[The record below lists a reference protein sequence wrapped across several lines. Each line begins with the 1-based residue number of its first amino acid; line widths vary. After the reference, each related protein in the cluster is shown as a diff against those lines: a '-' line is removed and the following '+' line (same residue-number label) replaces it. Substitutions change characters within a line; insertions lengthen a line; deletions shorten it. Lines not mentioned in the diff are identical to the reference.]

1 MSKRLDIHK
10 VIGLLLCMLFVACEQ
25 EVVDSPLVEASEAI
39 SFHVIQTEEGI
50 ASRSADS
57 YYGELVGNKVL
68 RSDVS
73 ADTLAMGVYVSDM
86 SENTSL
92 SRGVPVTSDNL
103 ASLGVWAS
111 KQEEGKNIQSFF
123 KNLKVSKNGSG
134 SFESENTYY
143 WPGAIFTLGFMAVS
157 PYNPQGLQVV
167 MDGNNIMPS
176 SFVYEVSSSAEAQ
189 SDLMISTPRAYNGN
203 EKTPVQ
209 LHFRH
214 LCSAVNVKVGTIP
227 QGSIKAIT
235 FKNISNK
242 GTYTLASNTWSVSQG
257 SKADFAVDFVGT
269 STNYPTAGTETGN
282 PQINDASATFMMIP
296 QTLPDDAEIEI
307 TFLHSNTG
315 KEETLNASLKGTSW
329 VMGQTNN
336 YLISITPDYILDFAV
351 EEIPLQDAHYVM
363 VPLSIKAN
371 YLSEGWTLSAK
382 NNTDSK
388 ITFRSEQT
396 TLQKNGY
403 WIEEDRGD
411 TLITVSTLGD
421 AVPIYAYLEENIGT
435 SARDI
440 ELVLRPKG
448 EIFKDESART
458 LKFSQLCPI
467 WDNTFGSERIDDGS
481 NPWGFLWDSNTK
493 VTYSFESGNFWGWL
507 YLIYINWRVGQLNKS
522 YVTKTT
528 SWGSLKT
535 VTIDYSKV
543 TAANV
548 AESPDDGYSNTK
560 ELYNFNGV
568 SDVVDFMNQL
578 EAWGGESDKT
588 LPINP
593 SEFAARACV
602 MKNKFNKEVQSS
614 GGVSSD
620 VAVLKDENFVWYLPA
635 SNEIIQIADT
645 DYPMNGTY
653 WTSTSAPS
661 GETQAYK
668 YTMGGNL
675 SLDDRSKS
683 FKVRAVRKKP

>member
-1 MSKRLDIHK
+1 MKRRLEIRN
-10 VIGLLLCMLFVACEQ
+10 VVWMLMVTLLFACQKE
-25 EVVDSPLVEASEAI
+25 EVEAPLVQAGEVIRFQMDQIEESDYSRTAS
-39 SFHVIQTEEGI
+39 SNVGTYRNTMVM
-50 ASRSADS
+50 RSAT
-57 YYGELVGNKVL
+57 
-68 RSDVS
+68 S
-73 ADTLAMGVYVSDM
+73 ADTLAVNVYTQNDVQGIP
-86 SENTSL
+86 L
-92 SRGVPVTSDNL
+92 SRGAALSESNLTSFAVYASSTNNNVVRSYIKDWRINRDASTGDCTSDK
-103 ASLGVWAS
+103 AY
-111 KQEEGKNIQSFF
+111 I
-123 KNLKVSKNGSG
+123 
-134 SFESENTYY
+134 
-143 WPGAIFTLGFMAVS
+143 WPGDKYTLQFMAFAPS
-157 PYNPQGLQVV
+157 NPQGLTVNQ
-167 MDGNNIMPS
+167 DANAALPT
-176 SFVYEVSSSAEAQ
+176 SFTYELPNDAVNQADILLATT
-189 SDLMISTPRAYNGN
+189 SDYAGDYYLDVPLTF
-203 EKTPVQ
+203 K
-209 LHFRH
+209 H

-235 FKNISNK
+235 FKNIYNK
-242 GTYTLASNTWSVSQG
+242 GTYTIANDAWSVNNA
-257 SKADFAVDFVGT
+257 SKDNFSVDFVGAQ
-269 STNYPTAGTETGN
+269 NEYPTYGTETGN

-296 QTLPDDAEIEI
+296 QTLPDDAELEI

-315 KEETLNASLKGTSW
+315 REETLKASLKGTSW

-411 TLITVSTLGD
+411 TLITVFTLGD

-481 NPWGFLWDSNTK
+481 YPWGFLWDSNTK

-548 AESPDDGYSNTK
+548 AESPNDGYSNTK

-620 VAVLKDENFVWYLPA
+620 LAVLKDENFVWYLPA

>member
-1 MSKRLDIHK
+1 M
-10 VIGLLLCMLFVACEQ
+10 FVVSVHLSCTEDDNMAMPMEESHAIRFGIVSDDDD
-25 EVVDSPLVEASEAI
+25 EVTHRAVSHENKLVNELILRTNASEDSLIANVYI
-39 SFHVIQTEEGI
+39 ADNIQTDQLISTRGSVVTEHN
-50 ASRSADS
+50 
-57 YYGELVGNKVL
+57 LK
-68 RSDVS
+68 
-73 ADTLAMGVYVSDM
+73 TFGVY
-86 SENTSL
+86 
-92 SRGVPVTSDNL
+92 
-103 ASLGVWAS
+103 AS
-111 KQEEGKNIQSFF
+111 KSDGVDTKSYFS
-123 KNLKVSKNGSG
+123 NLKVTHDPISG
-134 SFESENTYY
+134 SCSSDHAYY
-143 WPGAIFTLGFMAVS
+143 WPGGIYTLGFMAIS
-157 PYNPQGLQVV
+157 PYNPQGLSVN
-167 MDGNNIMPS
+167 MDVDNAMPATLDYT
-176 SFVYEVSSSAEAQ
+176 VPSAPVDQ
-189 SDLMISTPRAYNGN
+189 SDLMLAVTPDYAGDYHQTVPLTF
-203 EKTPVQ
+203 K
-209 LHFRH
+209 H

-227 QGSIKAIT
+227 QGSIEAIT

-242 GTYTLASNTWSVSQG
+242 GTYTLASNTWSVTQG

-315 KEETLNASLKGTSW
+315 KEETLKASLKGTSW

-481 NPWGFLWDSNTK
+481 YPWGFLWDSNTK

-602 MKNKFNKEVQSS
+602 MKNKFNKKVQSS

-620 VAVLKDENFVWYLPA
+620 EAVLKDENFVWYLPA

>member
-1 MSKRLDIHK
+1 MKRRLEIRN
-10 VIGLLLCMLFVACEQ
+10 VVWMLMVTLLFACQKE
-25 EVVDSPLVEASEAI
+25 EVEAPLVQAGEVIRFQMDQIEESDYSRTAS
-39 SFHVIQTEEGI
+39 SNVGTYRNTMVM
-50 ASRSADS
+50 RSAT
-57 YYGELVGNKVL
+57 
-68 RSDVS
+68 S
-73 ADTLAMGVYVSDM
+73 ADTLAVNVYTQNDVQGIP
-86 SENTSL
+86 L
-92 SRGVPVTSDNL
+92 SRGAALSESNLTSFAVYASSTNNNVVRSYIKDWRINRDASTGDCTSDK
-103 ASLGVWAS
+103 AY
-111 KQEEGKNIQSFF
+111 I
-123 KNLKVSKNGSG
+123 
-134 SFESENTYY
+134 
-143 WPGAIFTLGFMAVS
+143 WPGDKYTLQFMAFAPS
-157 PYNPQGLQVV
+157 NPQGLTVNQ
-167 MDGNNIMPS
+167 DANAALPT
-176 SFVYEVSSSAEAQ
+176 SFTYELPNDAVNQADILLATT
-189 SDLMISTPRAYNGN
+189 SDYAGDYYLDVPLTF
-203 EKTPVQ
+203 K
-209 LHFRH
+209 H

-235 FKNISNK
+235 FKNIYNK
-242 GTYTLASNTWSVSQG
+242 GTYTIANDAWSVNNA
-257 SKADFAVDFVGT
+257 SKDNFSVDFVGAQ
-269 STNYPTAGTETGN
+269 NEYPTYGTETGN

-296 QTLPDDAEIEI
+296 QTLPDDAELEI

-315 KEETLNASLKGTSW
+315 REETLKASLKGTSW

-411 TLITVSTLGD
+411 TLITVFTLGD

-481 NPWGFLWDSNTK
+481 YPWGFLWDSNTK

-620 VAVLKDENFVWYLPA
+620 LAVLKDENFVWYLPA

>member
-1 MSKRLDIHK
+1 
-10 VIGLLLCMLFVACEQ
+10 
-25 EVVDSPLVEASEAI
+25 
-39 SFHVIQTEEGI
+39 
-50 ASRSADS
+50 
-57 YYGELVGNKVL
+57 
-68 RSDVS
+68 
-73 ADTLAMGVYVSDM
+73 MG
-86 SENTSL
+86 
-92 SRGVPVTSDNL
+92 
-103 ASLGVWAS
+103 
-111 KQEEGKNIQSFF
+111 K
-123 KNLKVSKNGSG
+123 
-134 SFESENTYY
+134 
-143 WPGAIFTLGFMAVS
+143 
-157 PYNPQGLQVV
+157 
-167 MDGNNIMPS
+167 
-176 SFVYEVSSSAEAQ
+176 
-189 SDLMISTPRAYNGN
+189 
-203 EKTPVQ
+203 
-209 LHFRH
+209 
-214 LCSAVNVKVGTIP
+214 
-227 QGSIKAIT
+227 
-235 FKNISNK
+235 
-242 GTYTLASNTWSVSQG
+242 
-257 SKADFAVDFVGT
+257 
-269 STNYPTAGTETGN
+269 
-282 PQINDASATFMMIP
+282 
-296 QTLPDDAEIEI
+296 
-307 TFLHSNTG
+307 
-315 KEETLNASLKGTSW
+315 
-329 VMGQTNN
+329 TNN

-481 NPWGFLWDSNTK
+481 YPWGFLWDSNTK

-602 MKNKFNKEVQSS
+602 MKNKFNKKVQSS

-620 VAVLKDENFVWYLPA
+620 EAVLKDENFVWYLPA

>member
-39 SFHVIQTEEGI
+39 SFHVIQAEEDV
-50 ASRSADS
+50 ASRSTDS

-103 ASLGVWAS
+103 ASLSVWAS

-143 WPGAIFTLGFMAVS
+143 WPGAIFTLGFTAVS

-176 SFVYEVSSSAEAQ
+176 SFVYEVPSTAEAQ

-203 EKTPVQ
+203 EKAPVQ

-227 QGSIKAIT
+227 QGSIEAIT
-235 FKNISNK
+235 FKNIFNK
-242 GTYTLASNTWSVSQG
+242 GTYTLASNTWSVTQG

-315 KEETLNASLKGTSW
+315 KEETLKASLKGTSW

-336 YLISITPDYILDFAV
+336 YLISITPDYILDFTTEQV
-351 EEIPLQDAHYVM
+351 DMQDAHYVM
-363 VPLSIKAN
+363 VPLTIKAKFLN
-371 YLSEGWTLSAK
+371 EGWKLSGTAS
-382 NNTDSK
+382 DGSK
-388 ITFRSEQT
+388 VTFCESLT
-396 TLQKNGY
+396 ALQQSGY
-403 WIEEDRGD
+403 WIEEDRGQE
-411 TLITVSTLGD
+411 TLTSTTLGD
-421 AVPIYAYLEENIGT
+421 EVNVYAFLEENVTNEKRTIDL
-435 SARDI
+435 S
-440 ELVLRPKG
+440 LRPASNVYQDRAAK
-448 EIFKDESART
+448 T
-458 LKFSQLCPI
+458 LQIEQLCPA
-467 WDNTFGSERIDDGS
+467 WNGNLGCERIEDGQY
-481 NPWGFLWDSNTK
+481 PWGFSWTGDMK
-493 VTYSFESGNFWGWL
+493 ITYTVPKNSIWTLILRGYLEWFTNYDYISTSGGLF
-507 YLIYINWRVGQLNKS
+507 
-522 YVTKTT
+522 TD
-528 SWGSLKT
+528 LK
-535 VTIDYSKV
+535 VTIDFNQV
-543 TAANV
+543 TASGIARS
-548 AESPDDGYSNTK
+548 ETDGKTNTN
-560 ELYNFNGV
+560 ELYNYNGV
-568 SDVVDFMNQL
+568 SD
-578 EAWGGESDKT
+578 ASDLIDLLKRWEGT
-588 LPINP
+588 ANRELPANP
-593 SEFAARACV
+593 AEFAARACA
-602 MKNKFNKEVQSS
+602 MKNKYNKTSKTT
-614 GGVSSD
+614 GGQTIEE
-620 VAVLKDENFVWYLPA
+620 AVLKEENFVWYLPA
-635 SNEIIQIADT
+635 SNEITQIMDA

-668 YTMGGNL
+668 YITGNL

-683 FKVRAVRKKP
+683 LKVRAVRKKP